1 MSAPTA
7 IPTTITLDQRR
18 AVCRA
23 LGLPPALVFD
33 VRLDARDG
41 VHASLYVL
49 DREGRRIHHGEQPLT
64 ATVRIPLAEEVT
76 TRGTP

>member
-7 IPTTITLDQRR
+7 IPTAITLDQRR
-18 AVCRA
+18 AACRA
-23 LGLPPALVFD
+23 LGLPPALVYD
-33 VRLDARDG
+33 VRMHARDG
-41 VHASLYVL
+41 VDACLYVL

-64 ATVRIPLAEEVT
+64 ATVHIPLFQEVT